1 MDGGYRRIAGEAS
14 PDAERQLLDS
24 LARIQDTKPWL
35 QFGNPDGIDPRTQTE
50 ALGDDPVKATRYGV
64 ANLKRLV
71 PMLITATTT
80 DKPDDYS
87 LLDDFY
93 HRLLGHWGPHRNPV
107 AAALGGRDRT

>member
-1 MDGGYRRIAGEAS
+1 MDGGYRRIAGEAR
-14 PDAERQLLDS
+14 PDAERPVLEVRDRL
-24 LARIQDTKPWL
+24 QDDRPWL

-80 DKPDDYS
+80 DKLDDYS

-93 HRLLGHWGPHRNPV
+93 DRLLGQWSLEMNHV
-107 AAALGGRDRT
+107 AAGAG